1 VSDLQT
7 ALEPIAA
14 TLEADGY
21 RLETLEKDG
30 RLQVQIAAGP
40 DACEDCLVPKSMM
53 QAMIADTLARFGVAP
68 AMIDLRY
75 PGE

>member
-1 VSDLQT
+1 MSDLQT

-21 RLETLEKDG
+21 RLETLEEDG
-30 RLQVQIAAGP
+30 RLRVQIAAGP

-53 QAMIADTLARFGVAP
+53 QAMIVDTLARSGVAP
-68 AMIDLRY
+68 GVIDLRY